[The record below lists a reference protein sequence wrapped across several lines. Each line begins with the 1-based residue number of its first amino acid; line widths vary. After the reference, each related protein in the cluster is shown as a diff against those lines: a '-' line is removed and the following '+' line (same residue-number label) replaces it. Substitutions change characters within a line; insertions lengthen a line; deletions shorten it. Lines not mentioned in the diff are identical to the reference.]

1 MKLPQSK
8 SDILRKIIF
17 KAIDDGVDLSTTAQ
31 RNEFLQEYLE
41 SHPYF
46 LCHRT
51 LFVKICKQCHKDR
64 NIDLHTVRLSRKKKY
79 NVKLAEK
86 LKQEHKER
94 TESVISEQI
103 PAVPQQLQP
112 EELVQEINNGNLSV
126 KFTES
131 LFRGYLAPLEAI
143 YPEIQLSDETYEQLG
158 KMWHASIEKCDSDL
172 LKFIILPTLS
182 AMTLLGTKISTG
194 RSIKKEKNSQ
204 SKNN

>member
-1 MKLPQSK
+1 MKLTQSK

-41 SHPYF
+41 SHPDF
-46 LCHRT
+46 SCHRT

-94 TESVISEQI
+94 TESAISEQI
-103 PAVPQQLQP
+103 PDVPQILSP
-112 EELVQEINNGNLSV
+112 EDLIHELNNNNLNV

-131 LFRGYLAPLEAI
+131 LFRGILAPLEAK
-143 YPEIQLSDETYEQLG
+143 YPEIKLSDDTYEQLG
-158 KMWHASIEKCDSDL
+158 KMWHPSIEKCDSEL
-172 LKFIILPTLS
+172 LKYVILPTLS
-182 AMTLLGTKISTG
+182 AIALLGTKVHTG
-194 RSIKKEKNSQ
+194 YRIKKEKDSQ
-204 SKNN
+204 TKHS